1 MNNLIELFG
10 NHIYKTAPTNPLSA
24 RKKLCFAFSTAGLM
38 CKYFPTK
45 KLLPSRQFMQ
55 WAAADSA
62 ITPLKTG
69 KNSAIVSLYLPCE
82 ILHSMGISTLFPEAL
97 ACYLAAARSEQIFI
111 DTAEQNFVSQTMC
124 SYHKAFI
131 GMVETGVLPKPDFII
146 NTTLACDANHLS
158 FRRAAE
164 HYNLPQYMIDVPY
177 NYSSGAVDYVAKQIR
192 DMVKA
197 ALPMYDI
204 SNYNDENIDQ
214 AKKDKAALN
223 KAAKALNA
231 KRLEIEKE
239 FMKPFREFKDVVT
252 ETVKLIGEC
261 SAKIDTVVKQNEQ
274 QYKDRKKATIK
285 TYFDGLNVNLVD
297 FNKVFKSEW
306 LNKSASMKSVCNE
319 IDSIFSK
326 VENELSTLKGFGE
339 DFDVLR
345 TYYMDT
351 LNIASTIQYANR
363 LKEQRERAKAAEEA
377 RIKAEQEKKAAE
389 EAQMKEEAE
398 RAKQNSVNPFARAS
412 QLVTNEPPSFVEQ
425 TKAQEPEL
433 LTRAFTVTTTR
444 ENIIA
449 LGDFMNDNNIDFDK
463 IELADTLC
471 NTDLNSIVRM
481 LEYSANLIDKTSTKP
496 CEADKARQF
505 RNMIKKIQKK
515 IEQ

>member
-1 MNNLIELFG
+1 MNTQLAIQESDLELVVSE
-10 NHIYKTAPTNPLSA
+10 KTLGSLTTN
-24 RKKLCFAFSTAGLM
+24 
-38 CKYFPTK
+38 
-45 KLLPSRQFMQ
+45 
-55 WAAADSA
+55 A
-62 ITPLKTG
+62 I
-69 KNSAIVSLYLPCE
+69 
-82 ILHSMGISTLFPEAL
+82 
-97 ACYLAAARSEQIFI
+97 
-111 DTAEQNFVSQTMC
+111 
-124 SYHKAFI
+124 
-131 GMVETGVLPKPDFII
+131 
-146 NTTLACDANHLS
+146 
-158 FRRAAE
+158 
-164 HYNLPQYMIDVPY
+164 
-177 NYSSGAVDYVAKQIR
+177 QIR
-192 DMVKA
+192 DMVKL

-223 KAAKALNA
+223 KAAKVLNA

-239 FMKPFREFKDVVT
+239 FMKPFGEFKEVVN

-274 QYKDRKKATIK
+274 QYKEKKKANIK
-285 TYFDGLNVNLVD
+285 TYFDGINTNLVD
-297 FNKVFKSEW
+297 FNKVFKLEW
-306 LNKSASMKSVCNE
+306 LNKTASMKSVCSD
-319 IDSIFSK
+319 IDAIFAK

-339 DFDVLR
+339 DYDVLR

-351 LNIASTIQYANR
+351 LNITSTIQCANR

-377 RIKAEQEKKAAE
+377 KIKSEQEKQQAEEARKAAE
-389 EAQMKEEAE
+389 AE
-398 RAKQNSVNPFARAS
+398 QVKSRPINPFAMAS
-412 QLVTNEPPSFVEQ
+412 QKTDEQ
-425 TKAQEPEL
+425 VPFSQSCTQQPEL
-433 LTRAFTVTTTR
+433 LTRAFKVTTTH

-471 NTDLNSIVRM
+471 NTDLNSIIRM
-481 LEYSANLIDKTSTKP
+481 LEYGANLIDKTATKP

>member
-1 MNNLIELFG
+1 MDTQIAIQESDLELVVSE
-10 NHIYKTAPTNPLSA
+10 KTLGSLTTN
-24 RKKLCFAFSTAGLM
+24 
-38 CKYFPTK
+38 
-45 KLLPSRQFMQ
+45 
-55 WAAADSA
+55 A
-62 ITPLKTG
+62 I
-69 KNSAIVSLYLPCE
+69 
-82 ILHSMGISTLFPEAL
+82 
-97 ACYLAAARSEQIFI
+97 
-111 DTAEQNFVSQTMC
+111 
-124 SYHKAFI
+124 
-131 GMVETGVLPKPDFII
+131 
-146 NTTLACDANHLS
+146 
-158 FRRAAE
+158 
-164 HYNLPQYMIDVPY
+164 
-177 NYSSGAVDYVAKQIR
+177 QIR

-204 SNYNDENIDQ
+204 YNYNDENIDQ

-239 FMKPFREFKDVVT
+239 FMKPFGEFKEIVN
-252 ETVKLIGEC
+252 ETVRLIGEC
-261 SAKIDTVVKQNEQ
+261 SAKIDMVVKQNEQ
-274 QYKDRKKATIK
+274 QYKDKKLTDIR
-285 TYFDGLNVNLVD
+285 TYFDGMNANLVD
-297 FNKVFKSEW
+297 FKKVFKEAW
-306 LNKSASMKSVCNE
+306 LNKTVSMKAVCTD
-319 IDSIFSK
+319 IDLILK
-326 VENELSTLKGFGE
+326 RIDQDVETLRTFGV

-398 RAKQNSVNPFARAS
+398 RAKQNSVNPFARAR
-412 QLVTNEPPSFVEQ
+412 QHVTNESPAFVEQ
-425 TKAQEPEL
+425 AKALEPEL
-433 LTRAFTVTTTR
+433 LTRTFTVTTTR

-481 LEYSANLIDKTSTKP
+481 LEYSANLIDKTATKP

>member
-1 MNNLIELFG
+1 MNTQIAIQESDLEL
-10 NHIYKTAPTNPLSA
+10 
-24 RKKLCFAFSTAGLM
+24 
-38 CKYFPTK
+38 
-45 KLLPSRQFMQ
+45 
-55 WAAADSA
+55 
-62 ITPLKTG
+62 
-69 KNSAIVSLYLPCE
+69 IVSE
-82 ILHSMGISTLFPEAL
+82 KTLGSL
-97 ACYLAAARSEQIFI
+97 
-111 DTAEQNFVSQTMC
+111 
-124 SYHKAFI
+124 
-131 GMVETGVLPKPDFII
+131 
-146 NTTLACDANHLS
+146 TTN
-158 FRRAAE
+158 
-164 HYNLPQYMIDVPY
+164 
-177 NYSSGAVDYVAKQIR
+177 AKQIR

-214 AKKDKAALN
+214 AKIDKAALN

-239 FMKPFREFKDVVT
+239 LMKPFGEFKDVVT

-377 RIKAEQEKKAAE
+377 
-389 EAQMKEEAE
+389 QMKEEAE
-398 RAKQNSVNPFARAS
+398 RAKQNLVNPFARAS

-481 LEYSANLIDKTSTKP
+481 LEYGANLIDKTATKP

-515 IEQ
+515 TEQ

>member
-1 MNNLIELFG
+1 MNTQIAIQESDLEL
-10 NHIYKTAPTNPLSA
+10 
-24 RKKLCFAFSTAGLM
+24 
-38 CKYFPTK
+38 
-45 KLLPSRQFMQ
+45 
-55 WAAADSA
+55 
-62 ITPLKTG
+62 
-69 KNSAIVSLYLPCE
+69 IVSE
-82 ILHSMGISTLFPEAL
+82 KTLGSL
-97 ACYLAAARSEQIFI
+97 
-111 DTAEQNFVSQTMC
+111 
-124 SYHKAFI
+124 
-131 GMVETGVLPKPDFII
+131 
-146 NTTLACDANHLS
+146 TTN
-158 FRRAAE
+158 
-164 HYNLPQYMIDVPY
+164 
-177 NYSSGAVDYVAKQIR
+177 AKQIR

-398 RAKQNSVNPFARAS
+398 RAK
-412 QLVTNEPPSFVEQ
+412 
-425 TKAQEPEL
+425 
-433 LTRAFTVTTTR
+433 
-444 ENIIA
+444 
-449 LGDFMNDNNIDFDK
+449 
-463 IELADTLC
+463 
-471 NTDLNSIVRM
+471 
-481 LEYSANLIDKTSTKP
+481 
-496 CEADKARQF
+496 
-505 RNMIKKIQKK
+505 
-515 IEQ
+515 

>member
-1 MNNLIELFG
+1 MNTQIAIQESDLEL
-10 NHIYKTAPTNPLSA
+10 
-24 RKKLCFAFSTAGLM
+24 
-38 CKYFPTK
+38 
-45 KLLPSRQFMQ
+45 
-55 WAAADSA
+55 
-62 ITPLKTG
+62 
-69 KNSAIVSLYLPCE
+69 IVSE
-82 ILHSMGISTLFPEAL
+82 RTLGSL
-97 ACYLAAARSEQIFI
+97 
-111 DTAEQNFVSQTMC
+111 
-124 SYHKAFI
+124 
-131 GMVETGVLPKPDFII
+131 
-146 NTTLACDANHLS
+146 TTN
-158 FRRAAE
+158 
-164 HYNLPQYMIDVPY
+164 
-177 NYSSGAVDYVAKQIR
+177 AKQIR

-223 KAAKALNA
+223 KAVKALNA

-239 FMKPFREFKDVVT
+239 FMKPFGEFKDVVT

-297 FNKVFKSEW
+297 FNKVFKPEW

-326 VENELSTLKGFGE
+326 VENELSTLRGFGE

-351 LNIASTIQYANR
+351 LNITSTIQYANR

-377 RIKAEQEKKAAE
+377 RIKAEQERKQAE
-389 EAQMKEEAE
+389 EACKSAE
-398 RAKQNSVNPFARAS
+398 PQQQPRPINPFDRLNQRLDTPSAQPKEAS
-412 QLVTNEPPSFVEQ
+412 SP
-425 TKAQEPEL
+425 AQPEL
-433 LTRAFTVTTTR
+433 LTRAFKVTTTR

-449 LGDFMNDNNIDFDK
+449 LGDFMNERGIDFDK
-463 IELADTLC
+463 IE
-471 NTDLNSIVRM
+471 I
-481 LEYSANLIDKTSTKP
+481 P
-496 CEADKARQF
+496 
-505 RNMIKKIQKK
+505 
-515 IEQ
+515 